1 MILIHWGYRRLVAN
15 SMALQLAGIARNH
28 PEIAGGVVHRDAS
41 GELTGLLT
49 EAGTNSVL
57 HAAIDAVLQT
67 NAGELN
73 SWVEATCRDHLKY
86 GITSIHDA
94 WVSPKFERMFRNA
107 AEAGSLPLY
116 YSPLRGHYE
125 GLFGS
130 PAPWLDEGVIDGGS
144 LPPRFRQGGIKLF
157 ASGVWENV
165 VYYSQEELNQLM
177 SRARTWTDGRC
188 ARVL

>member
-1 MILIHWGYRRLVAN
+1 MAPNNPVILIHWGYRRLVAN
-15 SMALQLAGIARNH
+15 SMALQLAGIDRNH

-94 WVSPKFERMFRNA
+94 WVSPKFERMFLNA

-125 GLFGS
+125 GALRFSRPMVGRRRHRWRI
-130 PAPWLDEGVIDGGS
+130 PAAALQTRWHQAL
-144 LPPRFRQGGIKLF
+144 RQ
-157 ASGVWENV
+157 
-165 VYYSQEELNQLM
+165 
-177 SRARTWTDGRC
+177 
-188 ARVL
+188 